1 MEKRTVLQI
10 SAVLLIILG
19 IAIIF
24 VGLSGPKFM
33 LPPVITGLGFFVVSS
48 ALFALKK

>member
-24 VGLSGPKFM
+24 VGLSGPKLM
-33 LPPVITGLGFFVVSS
+33 LPPVITGLGFFVVSW